1 MKHSVDALR
10 PYARWGSFILSC
22 MTAVCAITFGYYQ
35 TDWWLLSLC
44 CAVFFGIMSFSAD
57 YGLLFAREAYRKGEA
72 STLTIVM
79 VGWVFVFVLNVVA
92 AVGSVG
98 WQRKGEQ
105 HASKAVQQVSL
116 GDQEAVASN
125 AQLIAVTE
133 GNIAEVTKNLTNTT
147 SWSVEVVPT
156 ALKASIVSMEGDRV
170 YARSKQC
177 ANVTLPESR
186 SFCDKLAGLR
196 GRLANV
202 DAIAGLK
209 DELRRLHEAR
219 DRLVAKSQ
227 TSFQAEKP
235 SATLEQAGLFAS
247 FATGNLKPNESK
259 TEWTAR
265 SVGVFVAF
273 GMCIAPILL
282 SWVGWGGQPP
292 DSPREADR
300 TPLDLMDA
308 RARLAALERAY
319 PPAHPGAPDPA
330 APVVNVTTPEPQVI
344 VLQTAQS
351 QAPAQP
357 APAPTDVVPAP
368 PRRIMWAGDTAFA
381 RRVADI
387 VAKNNRVAA

>member
-1 MKHSVDALR
+1 MGGRAAPCVCGGFVAQTAAAKPPVPCVPVRASPAKAREMKHSVDALR

-247 FATGNLKPNESK
+247 FARDTTWGSGGA
-259 TEWTAR
+259 TTTSASGSAR
-265 SVGVFVAF
+265 SSATRSRRWSG
-273 GMCIAPILL
+273 CAP
-282 SWVGWGGQPP
+282 GCC
-292 DSPREADR
+292 
-300 TPLDLMDA
+300 
-308 RARLAALERAY
+308 
-319 PPAHPGAPDPA
+319 
-330 APVVNVTTPEPQVI
+330 
-344 VLQTAQS
+344 
-351 QAPAQP
+351 
-357 APAPTDVVPAP
+357 
-368 PRRIMWAGDTAFA
+368 
-381 RRVADI
+381 
-387 VAKNNRVAA
+387 